1 MPNYIEREALLK
13 SKDWLA
19 LQDIDRARAK
29 AIILGRPSV
38 DMVEVVRCTDCVYW
52 KENNGGY
59 RRPECIWAKND
70 TPDEYDYCSHGE
82 RIEYDER

>member
-19 LQDIDRARAK
+19 LQDLDRARAK

-38 DMVEVVRCTDCVYW
+38 DMVEVVRCMDCVYW

-59 RRPECIWAKND
+59 RRPECRWIKND
-70 TPDEYDYCSHGE
+70 TPDEYDYCSFGE
-82 RIEYDER
+82 RIDDDG